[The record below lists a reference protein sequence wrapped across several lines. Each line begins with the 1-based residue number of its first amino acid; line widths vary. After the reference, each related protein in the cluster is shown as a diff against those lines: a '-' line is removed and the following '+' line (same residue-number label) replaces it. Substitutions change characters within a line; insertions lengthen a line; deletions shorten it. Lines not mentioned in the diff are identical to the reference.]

1 MSDIVTAG
9 ILVIG
14 DEILSGRTKDKNIGF
29 IAEYLTNI
37 GIDLKEVRVVA
48 DEEAEIIAAL
58 DALRHRYTYVFTTGG
73 IGPTHDDITAD
84 SVAKAF
90 GVGIDHHPEVVARFR
105 ERFQNPGELN
115 EARLRMA
122 RIPDGAELI
131 QSATILA
138 PGFKIG
144 NVIVMAGV
152 PSIMQAMMDIV
163 APKLKSGVRMLSETV
178 RANAREGDIG
188 GPLREI
194 ANAHPDTIIGSYPF
208 QDEDKKPNTNLVV
221 RSRDPDKLS
230 CRDDCGQGDAGGI
243 ERGPVADFR
252 TDAAA
257 HCNSGERMMMAEHPE
272 LSAQERAG
280 KAFPVSWDQFH
291 RDCRALTWRLNE
303 VGPFHAVIAITRG
316 GLVPAAIVARELG
329 VRIIDTVCI
338 ASYDH
343 TKQGDLKVLKG
354 ISADT
359 AKLGGGTGKGL
370 LIVDDLVDTGKTGRL
385 VREML
390 PDAHFATVY
399 AKPMGRPLVDTFITE
414 VSQDT
419 WIFFPWDTALS
430 FQPPIRDGAA

>member
-48 DEEAEIIAAL
+48 DDEADIIAAL
-58 DALRHRYTYVFTTGG
+58 DALRSATPMSSPPAASGRPMTTSP
-73 IGPTHDDITAD
+73 PTASPRRSASASTITPRSWRA
-84 SVAKAF
+84 SASASR
-90 GVGIDHHPEVVARFR
+90 AR
-105 ERFQNPGELN
+105 GELN

-163 APKLKSGVRMLSETV
+163 APKLKSGVRMLSDSV

-208 QDEDKKPNTNLVV
+208 LDEDKKPNTNLVV
-221 RSRDPDKLS
+221 RSRDPEKL
-230 CRDDCGQGDAGGI
+230 Q
-243 ERGPVADFR
+243 
-252 TDAAA
+252 AA
-257 HCNSGERMMMAEHPE
+257 M
-272 LSAQERAG
+272 SAV
-280 KAFPVSWDQFH
+280 K
-291 RDCRALTWRLNE
+291 
-303 VGPFHAVIAITRG
+303 
-316 GLVPAAIVARELG
+316 
-329 VRIIDTVCI
+329 
-338 ASYDH
+338 
-343 TKQGDLKVLKG
+343 
-354 ISADT
+354 
-359 AKLGGGTGKGL
+359 
-370 LIVDDLVDTGKTGRL
+370 
-385 VREML
+385 EML
-390 PDAHFATVY
+390 AGLNPV
-399 AKPMGRPLVDTFITE
+399 R
-414 VSQDT
+414 
-419 WIFFPWDTALS
+419 
-430 FQPPIRDGAA
+430 